1 MISKRLILSILLC
14 FTISALSAQKLK
26 YFQGTFEEAKAAAKK
41 QRKLIY
47 VMVDWGNNTEP
58 NSPLPLDDE
67 LLKKYHSGFICIYK
81 NATAK
86 AGLNDLYQ
94 KYNISTYPTHLYLD
108 AEGSLLLKTV
118 GFRTNKE
125 PYLTETAKAIQL
137 SKEKTL
143 TKYQQEYEKGSRNEQ
158 FLKNYLL
165 KYDELDIPVNQE
177 VLEAYANTLPVNK
190 LDDFETISFLIQRAP
205 ALSSMAYKITRVYPK
220 LTDSVYKSLPSAKRG
235 IINNRIIRS
244 SLAIAKSRKDEKLA
258 LETAAF
264 TQNTWSNNWQ
274 RGMTARTYNMME
286 YYLAVKDTT
295 KYLSNASSYY
305 QQYYL
310 MLRDSLHR
318 QEGQMTLGNLPNQA
332 SQKTR
337 PMIPQEPV
345 IVKSDP
351 KADSARIVTQVT
363 MVTKV
368 VAPSMGIS
376 NIAPKSQNTRAMEYA
391 MTLNN
396 GAWTMYTMKAKIP
409 AYLSQAVIWVYRSIE
424 LFPENPAFHDTLA
437 HLLYQQQKY
446 TEALTYQEKAVVLA
460 RAEAKNIAE
469 LMARSTNKPALS
481 PDHGQKA
488 IEMYTA
494 ELEKMRSKTL

>member
-1 MISKRLILSILLC
+1 
-14 FTISALSAQKLK
+14 
-26 YFQGTFEEAKAAAKK
+26 
-41 QRKLIY
+41 
-47 VMVDWGNNTEP
+47 
-58 NSPLPLDDE
+58 
-67 LLKKYHSGFICIYK
+67 
-81 NATAK
+81 
-86 AGLNDLYQ
+86 
-94 KYNISTYPTHLYLD
+94 
-108 AEGSLLLKTV
+108 
-118 GFRTNKE
+118 
-125 PYLTETAKAIQL
+125 
-137 SKEKTL
+137 
-143 TKYQQEYEKGSRNEQ
+143 
-158 FLKNYLL
+158 
-165 KYDELDIPVNQE
+165 
-177 VLEAYANTLPVNK
+177 
-190 LDDFETISFLIQRAP
+190 
-205 ALSSMAYKITRVYPK
+205 
-220 LTDSVYKSLPSAKRG
+220 
-235 IINNRIIRS
+235 
-244 SLAIAKSRKDEKLA
+244 
-258 LETAAF
+258 
-264 TQNTWSNNWQ
+264 
-274 RGMTARTYNMME
+274 
-286 YYLAVKDTT
+286 
-295 KYLSNASSYY
+295 
-305 QQYYL
+305 
-310 MLRDSLHR
+310 
-318 QEGQMTLGNLPNQA
+318 MTLGNLPNQA

-337 PMIPQEPV
+337 PMIPQEPAV
-345 IVKSDP
+345 VKSDP

-396 GAWTMYTMKAKIP
+396 GAWTMYTMKAKNP